1 MIKYCLTNTL
11 IPMKDTDPLSEKTAA
26 AVEILTSSEYSQQHQ
41 DIDLYRL
48 LNRGLSHIHY
58 CKADVMGSFI
68 TGTFSIPSKEQTAEK
83 ISFGFYM
90 TDMKLTFVDD
100 LNFVASVL
108 EKMKQFYKSDSIS
121 ITHFL
126 FSFMEYLVKDDVFFL
141 QRFEGTLTKLEEQ
154 ILDNRDDDYNHRILK
169 IRRKLAALGAYYEQL
184 QDMAE
189 DLQQGTFAFKD
200 EKNSRLFGLF
210 ADRSGRLYSNVQ
222 MLKEYSIQLREM
234 HQTQVD
240 IRQNQIMKFL
250 TIVTTVFMPLTLIVG
265 WYGMNFI
272 HMPELTSPYG
282 YAAICVLSVV
292 IVLVEIWLFKKKH
305 WFD

>member
-1 MIKYCLTNTL
+1 MIRYCLTNTL
-11 IPMKDTDPLSEKTAA
+11 TPSNRAEAFPEEAA
-26 AVEILTSSEYSQQHQ
+26 AVEILTVSEYRQLHPET
-41 DIDLYRL
+41 DHYRM
-48 LNRGLSHIHY
+48 LSPSLSNIHY

-68 TGTFSIPSKEQTAEK
+68 TGTFSIPPKEQTAEK
-83 ISFGFYM
+83 VTFGFYM
-90 TDMKLTFVDD
+90 TSSALTFIDD
-100 LNFVASVL
+100 QSFTSCVLKQMNELYHAEDTSV
-108 EKMKQFYKSDSIS
+108 S
-121 ITHFL
+121 HFL
-126 FSFMEYLVKDDVFFL
+126 FAFMEYLIKDDSFFL
-141 QRFEGTLTKLEEQ
+141 QHFEEALTKLEEQ
-154 ILDNRDDDYNHRILK
+154 ILDKRDDGFNRRILR
-169 IRRKLAALGAYYEQL
+169 IRRKLATLGSYYEQL

-189 DLQQGTFAFKD
+189 DLQQGAFALKD

-210 ADRSGRLYSNVQ
+210 ADRSGRLYSNIQ
-222 MLKEYSIQLREM
+222 MLKEYSMQLREM

-265 WYGMNFI
+265 WYGMNFV

-282 YAAICVLSVV
+282 YAAICVLSLL